1 MTKKEKLN
9 RIFLVLLSLFVVMLG
24 YGILLPTLPYY
35 TERLA
40 LKDNL
45 DTDLINFHIGMLTSI
60 YPLFQLLFVLVWGKL
75 SDKYG
80 RKPII
85 LLGLLGFVVM
95 NLLTGLVTSL
105 TLLYVARIIGG
116 IFTSSVIPVSNA
128 YLSDITSEKRR
139 TKIMAWSGVAISSG
153 LIFGPVL
160 GGFLS
165 QTNFHYKYSLGI
177 LHLDRFSVPFILV
190 SLLGLVVLLVV
201 MKLLKNTEIVSRL
214 SSKKKEFSWSF
225 SQYFIVLLL
234 LSFVMQFVVTLFE
247 TVFSIYGKDELSF
260 NSNQVGIGFM
270 LCGSVMAV
278 LQPVFATYGEK
289 ILATK
294 QQIGLGM
301 FIAGTSLI
309 AFPFFTNE
317 WFIYGLIVVF
327 AAGGAMVTP
336 NLISAVSIISK
347 KDTGRNISIQ
357 SSTNSVGQILGPVLG
372 TWLIAG
378 GFYYPFI
385 VAGVIVLLALGL
397 VLPYLKFNVKTNSLD
412 KIEIGTNKIHDFKS
426 EQKTLGQ

>member
-1 MTKKEKLN
+1 MDKKEKLH
-9 RIFLVLLSLFVVMLG
+9 RIYLVLLSLFVVMLG

-60 YPLFQLLFVLVWGKL
+60 YPLFQLLFVIVWGKL

-80 RKPII
+80 RKPLIVI
-85 LLGLLGFVVM
+85 GLFGFVVM
-95 NLLTGLVTSL
+95 NLLTGLATSL
-105 TLLYVARIIGG
+105 TMLYIARIVGG

-165 QTNFHYKYSLGI
+165 QTNLHLKFSFGVF
-177 LHLDRFSVPFILV
+177 HLDRFSVPFIFAAI
-190 SLLGLVVLLVV
+190 LGFVVVLIIV
-201 MKLLKNTEIVSRL
+201 KWLKNTEIKSRIA
-214 SSKKKEFSWSF
+214 SEVVKFSF
-225 SQYFIVLLL
+225 SLSKYFIILLL

-247 TVFSIYGKDELSF
+247 TVFSIYGKDELAF
-260 NSNQVGIGFM
+260 TSNQVGIGFM

-278 LQPVFATYGEK
+278 LQPVFATYGKK
-289 ILATK
+289 ILTSK
-294 QQIGLGM
+294 QQITLGLLISGV
-301 FIAGTSLI
+301 SLI
-309 AFPFFTNE
+309 VFPFVSNE
-317 WFIYGLIVVF
+317 LYVYLMIILF
-327 AAGGAMVTP
+327 ASGGAMVTP
-336 NLISAVSIISK
+336 NLISAVSLISK
-347 KDTGRNISIQ
+347 ENTGRNISIQ
-357 SSTNSVGQILGPVLG
+357 SSTNSIGQILGPVLG

-385 VAGVIVLLALGL
+385 IAGAIVLGAMGL
-397 VLPYLKFNVKTNSLD
+397 VYFLQHQD
-412 KIEIGTNKIHDFKS
+412 KEVHQD
-426 EQKTLGQ
+426 